1 MPSKRTIEASEPL
14 KRIRRSP
21 RVKIETERSDSFSK
35 LEPSEVKV
43 ETAKIKLEA
52 TQIKL
57 EATEIK
63 IERDSNVQDSLAE
76 YSNGPK
82 AGEDSTNLKQEPG
95 SPKIKVEIET
105 PINIFRPISPED
117 VLPGQ
122 PRNWN
127 LVYNEIVRMRA
138 LITTPVDKMGCER
151 IPETIEPGVR
161 TNNPLAFR
169 FRLLISLMLSSQ
181 TKDETTYTAIER
193 LTHFFQAR
201 GYPGLC
207 LEGILGSTEAE
218 IDECIQ
224 KVGFHR
230 RKAVYIKKSCELLE
244 AKFAGDIPN
253 TIEDVVSLPGVGPKM
268 GHLLLQ
274 SGWGINL
281 GIGVDVHLHR
291 LAQMWGWVPKST
303 NPEKTRL
310 ALQEWVPPQYWGDIN
325 PLLVGFGQTVCVPN
339 AGNCDVCTLASGL
352 CSKANRK
359 LSVLTEARLVKL
371 GKQRGDL
378 SGLVRLKLEKEA
390 LASATI

>member
-1 MPSKRTIEASEPL
+1 MKTEPVTVETL
-14 KRIRRSP
+14 RITRE
-21 RVKIETERSDSFSK
+21 IK
-35 LEPSEVKV
+35 LENVANLVHDVKV
-43 ETAKIKLEA
+43 ETAESEYELSETSIPKLES
-52 TQIKL
+52 
-57 EATEIK
+57 
-63 IERDSNVQDSLAE
+63 DSAR
-76 YSNGPK
+76 
-82 AGEDSTNLKQEPG
+82 
-95 SPKIKVEIET
+95 IKVEIET
-105 PINIFRPISPED
+105 PVNIFSPVSPQD
-117 VLPGQ
+117 VKPGQ
-122 PRNWN
+122 PSNWS
-127 LVYNEIVRMRA
+127 LIYNEIVRMRA

-161 TNNPLAFR
+161 KLNPLAFR
-169 FRLLISLMLSSQ
+169 FRLLVSLMLSSQ
-181 TKDETTYTAIER
+181 TKDETTYVAVER
-193 LTHFFQAR
+193 LTGFFRAR
-201 GYPGLC
+201 GYDGLC
-207 LEGILGSTEAE
+207 LEGVLGATEAE

-230 RKAVYIKKSCELLE
+230 RKAVYIKKSCDILQ
-244 AKFAGDIPN
+244 ARFGGDIPR

-310 ALQEWVPPQYWGDIN
+310 ALQDWLPERYWGDIN

-352 CSKANRK
+352 CSKANKK
-359 LSVLTEARLVKL
+359 LSHLTEARLLKL

-378 SGLVRLKLEKEA
+378 SGLVKLKLEKEA
-390 LASATI
+390 LAGAAI